1 MGPKNLLFFFPLPL
15 ASFQVIQKLS
25 VRGPQQ
31 AERIFREQTLEPGR
45 PEFASWL
52 FPFSSCGTLSK
63 LLNFMKLSF
72 FICEIRLLLSTPS
85 RLWCSLHEMTYLE
98 HLEWCLA
105 HCLSSVNSSYSFSI
119 IVVTISDIWISN
131 DILSFLNTF
140 TIHFSWDRS
149 SFLRYQRLNACVCWV
164 GEFISPETGYRFAL
178 GQDQF
183 LKTKQNK
190 YRT

>member
-140 TIHFSWDRS
+140 TIHFSWDLLIFSFTVDLYSILS
-149 SFLRYQRLNACVCWV
+149 SMTKTVYYFP
-164 GEFISPETGYRFAL
+164 ISFPFSLDWHMAPS
-178 GQDQF
+178 
-183 LKTKQNK
+183 
-190 YRT
+190 